1 MRILLGFRV
10 IELAQRIPSIADCKK
25 GYLSTLRR
33 EMVLE
38 KLPAVEGQAGQYH
51 QNPQVADAVNLG

>member
-25 GYLSTLRR
+25 GYLSTLRGER
-33 EMVLE
+33 VLE
-38 KLPAVEGQAGQYH
+38 KLPAVEGQGGYCQ
-51 QNPQVADAVNLG
+51 QNPQVADAVSLG